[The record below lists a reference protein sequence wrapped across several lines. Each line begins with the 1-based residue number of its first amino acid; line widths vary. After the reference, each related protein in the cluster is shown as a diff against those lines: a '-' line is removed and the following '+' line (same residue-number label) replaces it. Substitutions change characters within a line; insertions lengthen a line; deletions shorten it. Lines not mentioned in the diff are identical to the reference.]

1 MATHIN
7 NICEREYVKVVSNQ
21 RKLVPTNLGIAL
33 AHGYTH
39 IDNELVDPELRQKI
53 EQSVELIA

>member
-7 NICEREYVKVVSNQ
+7 NVCEREYVKVVSNQ

-39 IDNELVDPELRQKI
+39 IDNELVDPELR
-53 EQSVELIA
+53 